1 MKEIQIPH
9 WQCDYCG
16 KIFARKWE
24 CELHEKE
31 EHKCPN
37 CKHGYYVYGCELN
50 CSRINN
56 HKKCKFEDKKND

>member
-24 CELHEKE
+24 CESHELE
-31 EHKCPN
+31 EHKCPQ
-37 CKHGYYVYGCELN
+37 CEHSYYVYGCELN
-50 CSRINN
+50 CELINN
-56 HKKCKFEDKKND
+56 NKKCKFSAK